1 MMLMNGDGAIDA
13 TVTLAQSKPMN
24 TKWFRRQLQ
33 DKHLSQRGL
42 AKLLNID
49 PAAVSLMLRG
59 QRRMTLAEAHRISEI
74 LGVATSEVLREAGIP
89 TDDGIKRVP
98 ISGIC
103 GSEGIVQLLAAR
115 THEKVVAPADVPS
128 DAYAIQC
135 REPGHCKDG
144 WLLFISAA
152 QQDPRERLEAM
163 NLCALTD
170 GRQVLAYIRRGYRR
184 DTYNLTLITDAA
196 KLMQD
201 QQVSWASPVLWI
213 RP

>member
-1 MMLMNGDGAIDA
+1 MS
-13 TVTLAQSKPMN
+13 LAQCRQMN

-59 QRRMTLAEAHRISEI
+59 QRRMTLQEAHRISEI
-74 LGVATSEVLREAGIP
+74 LGTATSEVIREAGIP
-89 TDDGIKRVP
+89 TDDGIRRVP

-103 GSEGIVQLLAAR
+103 GAEGIVQMLAPK
-115 THEKVVAPADVPS
+115 THEKTQAPADVPS
-128 DAYAIQC
+128 DSYAIQV
-135 REPGHCKDG
+135 REPGHCKDS
-144 WLLFISAA
+144 WLMFVSAA
-152 QQDPRERLEAM
+152 QQEPKDRLETM
-163 NLCALTD
+163 NLCALSD
-170 GRQVLAYIRRGYRR
+170 GRQVLAYIRRGYRKE
-184 DTYNLTLITDAA
+184 TYNLTLITDAA